1 MKRELRSRIS
11 DAKGLLDSGT
21 VRSPPGLAKLIDQPL
36 QFEVFDENGAQGYRI
51 TGKGNYLGLDSPGCV
66 DGMCRL
72 FLWSR
77 SILSS
82 WIPAPKPGAYLVKSY
97 DGDKNRRRY
106 PKEIHNGFVNC
117 HEVTPSSGSRPFV
130 T

>member
-51 TGKGNYLGLDSPGCV
+51 TGKGNYLGLPPTSLVSPIVASPTGFDQGDRRNWLC
-66 DGMCRL
+66 
-72 FLWSR
+72 R
-77 SILSS
+77 SIRLD
-82 WIPAPKPGAYLVKSY
+82 V
-97 DGDKNRRRY
+97 
-106 PKEIHNGFVNC
+106 
-117 HEVTPSSGSRPFV
+117 
-130 T
+130 